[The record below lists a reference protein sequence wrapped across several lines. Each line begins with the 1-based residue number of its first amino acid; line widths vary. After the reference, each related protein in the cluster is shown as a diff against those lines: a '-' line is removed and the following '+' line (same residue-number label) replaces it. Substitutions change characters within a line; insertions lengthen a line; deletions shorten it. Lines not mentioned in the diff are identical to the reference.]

1 MLQVSENI
9 QYSDCSCVFGT
20 KQQDL
25 CSTFTNGKTFGYGAL
40 GALLGL
46 LTSILMYLLFGIMYS
61 NHISCCHGNELERK
75 LNTNFLPG
83 SINKVVPEPEVTV
96 NSVPDDGKAEVRK
109 TETRQTEVRPIYR
122 RSHCYACQFKQV
134 FTDMSKPIWLR

>member
-1 MLQVSENI
+1 MSENI

-25 CSTFTNGKTFGYGAL
+25 CSMYTNGKSFSYGAL

-46 LTSILMYLLFGIMYS
+46 LTSILMYLLFDIIYS
-61 NHISCCHGNELERK
+61 HHTTCCHGNELQRK
-75 LNTNFLPG
+75 FNTKVLPG
-83 SINKVVPEPEVTV
+83 RIHRVVPEPEVTV
-96 NSVPDDGKAEVRK
+96 NSVPDDGKAEVQK
-109 TETRQTEVRPIYR
+109 TKTRQTEVRQIYR
-122 RSHCYACQFKQV
+122 RSHCYACQFKQA